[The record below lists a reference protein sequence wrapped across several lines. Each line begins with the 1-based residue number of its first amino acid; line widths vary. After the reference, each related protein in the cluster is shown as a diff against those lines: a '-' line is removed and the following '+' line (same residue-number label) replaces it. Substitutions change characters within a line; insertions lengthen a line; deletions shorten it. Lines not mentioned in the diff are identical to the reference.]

1 MYIQKPSLYRMVMR
15 YVNHNPDA
23 VVGYITIKPEHSGS
37 DVEQSFKV
45 LFKPTSEPELV
56 TVADPVRGIPSH
68 FVMNPGAWHIHTK
81 IDKPNVFLDYFVLLP
96 SAFYEA
102 NILVSSANMPCT
114 MTDQSLCT
122 HYRCDN

>member
-1 MYIQKPSLYRMVMR
+1 VHDLYIQKPSLYRMVMR

-56 TVADPVRGIPSH
+56 TVADPVRG
-68 FVMNPGAWHIHTK
+68 AWHIHTK

-114 MTDQSLCT
+114 MSDQSLCT
-122 HYRCDN
+122 HYR